1 MVQTIMDAPITQ
13 EGINIVCETHGK
25 MMGVCNTDEKFLQR
39 FIELWPR
46 RGERDTFS
54 EKVMW
59 AEDTKRIMDIPL
71 TAADA
76 KGTSYSPKD
85 GAKEILKIWQ
95 QMHEHELFH
104 SSHGLE
110 RWYIISK
117 KVHDAV
123 MMTAEDDEPIK
134 DAYDLELERDMRRRK
149 ENE

>member
-1 MVQTIMDAPITQ
+1 MDAPITQ

-46 RGERDTFS
+46 RDERNAFF
-54 EKVMW
+54 EKVMASW
-59 AEDTKRIMDIPL
+59 MTKGILDIPL
-71 TAADA
+71 TVEGC

-85 GAKEILKIWQ
+85 GAKQILKIW
-95 QMHEHELFH
+95 EGLPFAA
-104 SSHGLE
+104 GLE
-110 RWYIISK
+110 CYQNHWYIISK
-117 KVHDAV
+117 KVSAAV
-123 MMTAEDDEPIK
+123 MMGAEDDEPIK